1 MEIAFGVALLVLS
14 GAVVLLFAM
23 FGELASRVG
32 DPEENGRWTGT
43 RSLDEAHL
51 GAEPSRWPE
60 ELSAVGAA
68 PEGLLLV
75 LSPTCGSC
83 QEVARQLVTEGGPSR
98 VRPFA
103 LAVSCSA
110 AEVGRAFI
118 EEQSLERYP
127 YFIDATGEWVRTELG
142 VHSSPVG
149 LFFAGGRLVAAHVF
163 GDVNAL
169 NALAESV
176 FAQPE
181 QQRQEVKA

>member
-1 MEIAFGVALLVLS
+1 
-14 GAVVLLFAM
+14 VLLFAM

-32 DPEENGRWTGT
+32 DPEDNGRWTGT
-43 RSLDEAHL
+43 RPLEEARLD
-51 GAEPSRWPE
+51 AEPSRWPA
-60 ELSAVGAA
+60 ELATVAAA
-68 PEGLLLV
+68 PEAMLLV

-127 YFIDATGEWVRTELG
+127 YFIDETGEWVRTELDI
-142 VHSSPVG
+142 HSSPVA
-149 LFFAGGRLVAAHVF
+149 LFFAHGRLVAAHVF
-163 GDVNAL
+163 GDVNVL
-169 NALAESV
+169 NSLADNV
-176 FAQPE
+176 FAQPGK
-181 QQRQEVKA
+181 QRQEVKA